1 MKKLLL
7 FLFLIQSTILLAQVP
22 QGFNYQA
29 TVRNSSGGLIISQNV
44 NFKFNLM
51 QNAPT
56 SVPVF
61 SETHFAPTDDLG
73 AVNLVIGKGTAT
85 TGTFSNI
92 DWGNGTYY
100 LGIELNT
107 GSGYVAMGT
116 TQLLSVP
123 YALYAKSSGTSATVG
138 AISAISTVNGASIT
152 SGELNLSPADA
163 TNPGV
168 ITTGVQTIAG
178 AKTFSEDLT
187 VNGITI
193 GRGKGNQQYNNAVGI
208 GVLEANTTGQ
218 WNVGLGYWALKSNTI
233 GGSNNAI
240 GLKALTANTTGNE
253 NNAIGDSALYKN
265 TTGSQNIANGTVAL
279 GANTTGSGNVA
290 IGFAS
295 LNKNTTGNN
304 NTAIGESALNG
315 NILGNGNT
323 AVGYTASTVGD
334 LTNATAIG
342 NSAKVTSSNTVQLG
356 NAAVTS
362 VNTSGNYNGKAF
374 IKTGGTASQYLM
386 ADGSVSDIGSV
397 SQNKGKPSIMISGN
411 ITDAQAAAQ
420 IAAEFGPYTE
430 NIFITNTTGL
440 TTIDLSGVTSLL
452 NLGITENNNLSS
464 INLNNLKVVYG
475 GQFTIEKNPI
485 LTSIVFQSLN
495 SIIYNGWYFSL
506 QNNALPSTF
515 INSFLKKL
523 LTVVPNS
530 GKQIY
535 LGRQTPSA
543 PPTGQGIT
551 DLQTLIDKGNT
562 VSTD

>member
-7 FLFLIQSTILLAQVP
+7 LLFLIQSTILLAQAP

-29 TVRNSSGGLIISQNV
+29 TVRNSSGGLIINQNV
-44 NFKFNLM
+44 NFKFNVM
-51 QNAPT
+51 QNTPT

-73 AVNLVIGKGTAT
+73 AINLVIGKGTAT
-85 TGTFSNI
+85 LGIFSNI

-123 YALYAKSSGTSATVG
+123 YALYAKSSGTNATVG

-168 ITTGVQTIAG
+168 VTTGIQTIAG

-193 GRGKGNQQYNNAVGI
+193 GRGKGNQQYNNALGI
-208 GVLEANTTGQ
+208 GALEANTTGQ
-218 WNVGLGYWALKSNTI
+218 WNVGLGYYALKSNTI

-240 GLKALTANTTGNE
+240 GLRALTANTTGNE

-265 TTGSQNIANGTVAL
+265 TTGSENIANGTVAL

-304 NTAIGESALNG
+304 NTAIGGSALNG

-362 VNTSGNYNGKAF
+362 VNTSGNYTGKAF

-386 ADGSVSDIGSV
+386 ADGSVSDTGSV
-397 SQNKGKPSIMISGN
+397 SQNKGKPSIMITGN

-420 IAAEFGPYTE
+420 IAAEFGPHTE
-430 NIFITNTTGL
+430 NIFINNTTGL
-440 TTIDLSGVTSLL
+440 TYIDLSMIVKLIELRISNNTNLTRINLKYLSEIYGNCVVQTNPLLSIIDLPALTSVESDL
-452 NLGITENNNLSS
+452 NLR
-464 INLNNLKVVYG
+464 Y
-475 GQFTIEKNPI
+475 
-485 LTSIVFQSLN
+485 
-495 SIIYNGWYFSL
+495 
-506 QNNALPSTF
+506 NALTTSF
-515 INSFLKKL
+515 INSFLNRL
-523 LTVVPNS
+523 LTVTPNS
-530 GKQIY
+530 GKYILLNGQN
-535 LGRQTPSA
+535 PPA
-543 PPTGQGIT
+543 PPTGQGIIDLATLYNSGNSVYT
-551 DLQTLIDKGNT
+551 D
-562 VSTD
+562 